1 MPLGIY
7 TEKRFIFFKRL
18 DSSFNLGE
26 GWKLNSCID
35 FYMYV
40 HKEVEETVPAAS
52 NIVTPAPEILPP
64 AFQNTQEMS
73 S

>member
-1 MPLGIY
+1 M
-7 TEKRFIFFKRL
+7 
-18 DSSFNLGE
+18 GE
-26 GWKLNSCID
+26 GGKLNSCID

-40 HKEVEETVPAAS
+40 HKEVEETIPAAS

-64 AFQNTQEMS
+64 AFQNAQEMS